1 MGIDPD
7 PKITRL
13 NFYRLSN
20 AGTGTYTSICIY
32 AGIWEVV
39 SAYNMPNF
47 EAVVYDI
54 DIWFM

>member
-20 AGTGTYTSICIY
+20 AGTDTSVCIY
-32 AGIWEVV
+32 AGITEVV

-54 DIWFM
+54 DI

>member
-20 AGTGTYTSICIY
+20 AGTGTYISICIY
-32 AGIWEVV
+32 AGIIEVV
-39 SAYNMPNF
+39 SAYNMPTF

-54 DIWFM
+54 DI

>member
-7 PKITRL
+7 PKITWL

-32 AGIWEVV
+32 AGI
-39 SAYNMPNF
+39 
-47 EAVVYDI
+47 
-54 DIWFM
+54 